1 MDSISRFE
9 DIYSQYRDKVYRLC
23 RGYAGEDGEDLA
35 QETFLAVYENL
46 PRFRGDAAIGTWIF
60 RIAANLCLKHVKKPV
75 HTALVGDY
83 QEEPKSGDEQQ
94 VVLLHRF
101 IQELKEV
108 DRLIIS
114 LELEELPQA
123 EIARITGLSEGN
135 VRVRVHRIKEIL
147 TTKFRNHGFE

>member
-1 MDSISRFE
+1 MASIDRFE
-9 DIYSQYRDKVYRLC
+9 EIYSLYWQKVYRLC
-23 RGYAGEDGEDLA
+23 RGYAGEDGKDLA

-46 PRFRGDAAIGTWIF
+46 PRFRGEASIGTWIF

-75 HTALVGDY
+75 YASLVGDY
-83 QEEPKSGDEQQ
+83 QEEVRSEDEQ

-114 LELEELPQA
+114 MELEALPQA

-135 VRVRVHRIKEIL
+135 VRVRVHRIKDIL
-147 TTKFRNHGFE
+147 NQKFRQHGFE

>member
-1 MDSISRFE
+1 MASIDRFE
-9 DIYSQYRDKVYRLC
+9 EIYSQYREKVYRLC
-23 RGYAGEDGEDLA
+23 RGYAGEDGEDLT

-60 RIAANLCLKHVKKPV
+60 RIAANLCLKHVKKTV
-75 HTALVGDY
+75 HAPLVGDY
-83 QEEPKSGDEQQ
+83 QEEVRSTEDH

-108 DRLIIS
+108 DRLIIGM
-114 LELEELPQA
+114 ELEELPQA

-147 TTKFRNHGFE
+147 TAKFRKHGFE